1 MDEALKK
8 RLIGATV
15 LVSLV
20 VIFVP
25 MLLEH
30 EPIVSNQI
38 EKTNIPE
45 RPKNIFSSSVLP
57 LESEKLTS
65 SGARKT
71 AGSDV
76 TKPKT
81 QKRDKVQE
89 PKTAVRPPSKENQ
102 ERIGL
107 SAWVVQV
114 GSFSKSSNAE
124 KVIADLQKQE
134 YAAFLERVEV
144 KGKTLHRVLVG
155 PEVDRKKTEQMRDKL
170 NKILKKRKLVAT
182 IKRYH

>member
-30 EPIVSNQI
+30 EPIVSTQI

-65 SGARKT
+65 SRDRKA

-81 QKRDKVQE
+81 QKRDKYTDQ
-89 PKTAVRPPSKENQ
+89 TPSIPMKSAHFSLYCAN
-102 ERIGL
+102 L
-107 SAWVVQV
+107 S
-114 GSFSKSSNAE
+114 
-124 KVIADLQKQE
+124 
-134 YAAFLERVEV
+134 EV
-144 KGKTLHRVLVG
+144 PR
-155 PEVDRKKTEQMRDKL
+155 R
-170 NKILKKRKLVAT
+170 
-182 IKRYH
+182 